1 MAYAEADLG
10 IVRPFVAFVWGS
22 GDGDPTDKK
31 LHGFSPAANQ
41 DVTQITGTSW
51 FDHLD
56 TSANFAGRDY
66 ACPARSQGMRNGPT
80 AATGPLAI
88 GTQISTAGAA
98 GFECSHTVAN
108 PFNQRLGNQS
118 TPGIFSTYSNPG
130 TLVIAPGV
138 KVYPLKGHELV
149 GYFVYRGMVTTNL
162 IERAFLTPSQCA
174 GRAGCVPDP
183 GFTGRIRKSQIHEL
197 GGFVQWTLNPYFDIR
212 LSGQVAVLGEGF
224 KDLARLADC
233 DLQTPGF
240 QACAGKDVA
249 LKADL
254 RFRARF

>member
-1 MAYAEADLG
+1 VAYAEADLG

-22 GDGDPTDKK
+22 GDGDPTDNK

-41 DVTQITGTSW
+41 DVTQITGTNW
-51 FDHLD
+51 FAHLD

-66 ACPARSQGMRNGPT
+66 ACPARLQGVRTAAN

-88 GTQISTAGAA
+88 GTRVFTSST

-118 TPGIFSTYSNPG
+118 HLGIFSTYSNPG
-130 TLVIAPGV
+130 TLVIAPGL
-138 KVYPLKGHELV
+138 KVYPLKGYELV
-149 GYFVYRGMVTTNL
+149 GWYVYRGMVTTNL
-162 IERAFLTPSQCA
+162 LERAFVA
-174 GRAGCVPDP
+174 GTDP
-183 GFTGRIRKSQIHEL
+183 GFTGRIRTSQIHEL
-197 GGFVQWTLNPYFDIR
+197 GGYVMWTLNPYFDIR
-212 LSGQVAVLGEGF
+212 LAGQVAFLGEGF

-233 DLQTPGF
+233 DQQTPGF
-240 QACAGKDVA
+240 QACVGKDVA